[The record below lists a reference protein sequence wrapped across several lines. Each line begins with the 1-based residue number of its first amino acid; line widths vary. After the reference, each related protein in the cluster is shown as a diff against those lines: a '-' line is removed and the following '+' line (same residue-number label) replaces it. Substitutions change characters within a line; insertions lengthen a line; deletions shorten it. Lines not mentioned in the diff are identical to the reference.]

1 MIDSTKGEPAIEMIG
16 ATKRFRHT
24 LAVDAVNL
32 TVPRG
37 SILGFIGPNGAGKT
51 TTIKMLMGLLP
62 MDGGAAS
69 VLGYDVSRDADE
81 VRLHVGYVPEQHFIY
96 RWMRV
101 GEVVRFC
108 RSLYETWNDSLCDEL
123 LDQFA
128 LPARKKVKALS
139 KGMLVKLALLL
150 AISHE
155 PELLILDEPTAGLD
169 PLIREEFL
177 EGVLRSF
184 TAGDGRSVL
193 FSSHTLH
200 DIQRVA
206 DSVAIINEG
215 RLIMQC
221 PADDLLT
228 RTKRIRLTLSSDS
241 PPPELTAMGIYHRI
255 DGRECILTVG
265 DFSDETLATLSAVQ
279 GVQAV
284 EVMDIA
290 LEEIFK
296 DYIRGQRASA

>member
-1 MIDSTKGEPAIEMIG
+1 MTDNTKDELAIEMIG
-16 ATKRFRHT
+16 VTKRFGRT
-24 LAVDAVNL
+24 LAVDAVSL
-32 TVPRG
+32 AVPRG

-51 TTIKMLMGLLP
+51 TTIRMLMGLLA
-62 MDGGAAS
+62 MDSGAAR
-69 VLGYDVSRDADE
+69 VLGYDVARQADE
-81 VRLHVGYVPEQHFIY
+81 VRLRVGYVPEQHFIY

-123 LDQFA
+123 LDQFD

-184 TAGDGRSVL
+184 TSADGRSVL

-206 DSVAIINEG
+206 DSIAIINEG

-228 RTKRIRLTLSSDS
+228 RTKRIRLTLSSDT
-241 PPPELTAMGIYHRI
+241 PPPELTAMGIHHRI

-265 DFSDETLATLSAVQ
+265 DFSADTVAALSAVE
-279 GVQAV
+279 GVEAV

-296 DYIRGQRASA
+296 DYIRGRRASS

>member
-1 MIDSTKGEPAIEMIG
+1 MTNSTNDKLAIEMISG
-16 ATKRFRHT
+16 TKRFHKS
-24 LAVDAVNL
+24 LAVDEVSL
-32 TVPRG
+32 TVERG

-62 MDGGAAS
+62 MDGGSAK
-69 VLGYDVSRDADE
+69 VLGYDVTKQADDI
-81 VRLHVGYVPEQHFIY
+81 RLRVGYVPEQHFIY

-101 GEVVRFC
+101 DECIRFC
-108 RSLYETWNDSLCDEL
+108 RALYETWNDSLCEEL
-123 LDQFA
+123 QDQFA

-177 EGVLRSF
+177 AGVLRNF

-215 RLIMQC
+215 QLILQC

-228 RTKRIRLTLSSDS
+228 RTKRIRLTLSGDS
-241 PPPELTAMGIYHRI
+241 PPAGLAGMGIYQRTE
-255 DGRECILTVG
+255 GRECILTVG
-265 DFSDETLATLSAVQ
+265 DFSGETVDTLSAVD
-279 GVQAV
+279 GVKAV
-284 EVMDIA
+284 EVLDIA

-296 DYIRGQRASA
+296 DYILGRRASK

>member
-1 MIDSTKGEPAIEMIG
+1 MTDNTKDELAIEMIG
-16 ATKRFRHT
+16 VTKRFGRT
-24 LAVDAVNL
+24 LAVDAVSL
-32 TVPRG
+32 AVPRG

-51 TTIKMLMGLLP
+51 TAIRMLMGLLA
-62 MDGGAAS
+62 MDSGAAR
-69 VLGYDVSRDADE
+69 VLGYDVARQADE
-81 VRLHVGYVPEQHFIY
+81 VRLLVGYVPEQHFIY

-123 LDQFA
+123 LDQFD

-184 TAGDGRSVL
+184 TSADGRSVL

-206 DSVAIINEG
+206 DSIAIINEG

-228 RTKRIRLTLSSDS
+228 RTKRIRLTLSSDT
-241 PPPELTAMGIYHRI
+241 PPPELTAMGIHHRI

-265 DFSDETLATLSAVQ
+265 DFSADTVAALSAVE
-279 GVQAV
+279 GVEAV

-296 DYIRGQRASA
+296 DYIRGRRASS